1 MFGAAGSLGGIG
13 MISRRQLLKT
23 AAAGFSSFTLSSC
36 GWTLAKVQTDRAIAG
51 ASNELHVYTWA
62 NYIDTELVKDF
73 TKKTGIK
80 VIFDIYD
87 SNETMLA
94 SFQAG
99 KAKVY
104 SVIYPSDY
112 KVSQM
117 QQLGYLT
124 ELDHTRLEG
133 LSYLSPRF
141 QQLVHD
147 PGNRYSV
154 PICWGTTGL
163 IYNSEKISDAPTDWR
178 YLWQNK
184 EKLVRRFT
192 LMSDV
197 REVFGA
203 TLKSL
208 GYSYN
213 STNPDEIKKAYD
225 RLMELKSSIATFAT
239 DTWRDQIIAGD
250 LLLAMVYSS
259 DAMLAIRDNPS
270 LKYVMPE
277 SGTSLW
283 SDTMVI
289 PKTAPNPDAAY
300 AWIDFMLQPK
310 VAAKVT
316 ERLLFATPN
325 QAAYKELP
333 EKLRNNTTM
342 FPPQSAIDQ
351 SESIAPLNRGTL
363 ETYERYWTKL
373 TSS

>member
-1 MFGAAGSLGGIG
+1 MV
-13 MISRRQLLKT
+13 SRRQFLKT
-23 AAAGFSSFTLSSC
+23 SAAGLSGLTLSSC
-36 GWTLAKVQTDRAIAG
+36 GWTLAKVQTDRAIAS

-62 NYIDTELVKDF
+62 NYIDKELVEAF
-73 TKKTGIK
+73 TRKTGIK

-112 KVSQM
+112 KVAQM
-117 QQLGYLT
+117 QSLGYLT
-124 ELDHTRLEG
+124 ELDHARLEG
-133 LSYLSPRF
+133 IHNLEPRF

-147 PGNRYSV
+147 PGNRYSI

-163 IYNSEKISDAPTDWR
+163 IYNSEKISNVPTDWS

-184 EKLVRRFT
+184 DKLVRRFT
-192 LMSDV
+192 MMSDV

-213 STNPDEIKKAYD
+213 SKNPDEIKKAYD
-225 RLMELKSSIATFAT
+225 RLMELKPAIATFTT
-239 DTWRDQIIAGD
+239 DTWRDQIVAGD

-259 DAMLAIRDNPS
+259 DAMLAIKENPS
-270 LKYVMPE
+270 LKFVIPA

-300 AWIDFMLQPK
+300 AWIDFMLQPDM
-310 VAAKVT
+310 AARVT

-333 EKLRNNTTM
+333 ESLQKNTTM
-342 FPPQSAIDQ
+342 FPPQSAIDK
-351 SESIAPLNRGTL
+351 SESIAPLERGVL
-363 ETYERYWTKL
+363 EIYDRYWTKL